1 MLYQSKLHFH
11 CQGMLVVCLTEHIIT
26 TSAMNY
32 AEVEIVFFLP
42 FPLLPDLVAAK
53 ELLSAAS
60 PFKEH

>member
-1 MLYQSKLHFH
+1 
-11 CQGMLVVCLTEHIIT
+11 MLVVCLTEHIIT

-53 ELLSAAS
+53 EL
-60 PFKEH
+60 